1 MLRSI
6 STVLVFGVALSACA
20 PTSYVSYSKSGASG
34 DTTTRTFA
42 QCRQEAN
49 GLFPAAVF
57 TESTPGFG
65 GYGSIYTGGYGGGF
79 GGSYV
84 QARDAN
90 APLRA
95 QHLSDCMT
103 LQGYRQVVHPICT
116 TQQLSGRQYQTVARP
131 PTGGS
136 PNICAVRTENRTTV
150 LIDLNKPL

>member
-6 STVLVFGVALSACA
+6 SAVLVLGVALGACA

-49 GLFPAAVF
+49 VLFPAAVF

-65 GYGSIYTGGYGGGF
+65 GYGSIYSGGYGGGF

-84 QARDAN
+84 RASDAN

-103 LQGYRQVVHPICT
+103 LKGYRQVVHPICT
-116 TQQLSGRQYQTVARP
+116 TAQLGGRQYQTVTKP
-131 PTGGS
+131 PSGGS
-136 PNICAVRTENRTTV
+136 ANICAVRTENRTTA